1 MTRSAQVWWGVGLL
15 AVAVLLG
22 AFVSGVFGVDATA
35 IDIWWNR
42 QMGDWRTD
50 VTVGVA
56 HVFNEIGGGWIATL
70 LVPVLIAAAL
80 VLARRRRAAVFALA
94 TFVISAGL
102 VQVLKTLFGRARPE
116 DMLVLSDHGSFPSG
130 HTANAATIAAVVVLL
145 FPAVWTLIVAAV
157 WTVAMALSR
166 TMLSV
171 HWLSDTFG
179 GALVG
184 IAAAL
189 LVAAVLLPWV
199 QQQSRPAA
207 PVATLE

>member
-1 MTRSAQVWWGVGLL
+1 MTRSARVWWGFGLL
-15 AVAVLLG
+15 ATAVLLG
-22 AFVSGVFGVDATA
+22 AFVSGAIGVDATA

-42 QMGDWRTD
+42 QMAGWRSEA
-50 VTVGVA
+50 TVGLA

-70 LVPVLIAAAL
+70 LVPLLIAAAL
-80 VLARRRRAAVFALA
+80 VIARRWRAAVFALA

-102 VQVLKTLFGRARPE
+102 VQALKQVFGRARPE
-116 DMLVLSDHGSFPSG
+116 DMLVLSDYGSFPSG

-166 TMLSV
+166 TTLSV
-171 HWLSDTFG
+171 HWLSDTIG

-199 QQQSRPAA
+199 QQQTQPDG
-207 PVATLE
+207 PVGTLE